1 MVPRLCSSPGYQ
13 WPRLAIPLSRRYHT
27 IFPYHP
33 IDSFIGK
40 PCMTSK
46 ASHGQTDSLPSA
58 STTGSA
64 GDHDPVI
71 PGTVFLP
78 FCLVTTLFAFWGF
91 ANDVTNPLVR
101 AFQEIFLISSAQS
114 SLVQTA
120 FYGGYATMAIPAA
133 LFIRR
138 FSYKAGIL
146 VGLALYATG
155 ALMFIPASM
164 TGVFWVFLMALYIL
178 TFGLAFLETT
188 ANPYVLAMGPTS
200 TATRRLN
207 FAQAFNPIG
216 SLTGMVVAS
225 QVVLAGLG
233 VQEFRNIQ
241 TAAIQAEHRKEFE
254 ANVVRYNTEP
264 SEYKARLE
272 ALAAEKNGLE
282 KDMASLDKDSP
293 DLADLRQRHQDVVTQ
308 LRDLQAAVDGAYQ
321 PMLPGRV
328 NSRVMAAMGAYKQG
342 HDDFP
347 VREKSAG
354 EAAGKRF
361 ESHDAMV
368 AHDLRVIRLP
378 YMVIGM
384 VIVGAFIVFAVAK
397 LPKAEGTDRQVHFLE
412 TLGNLAGNWR
422 YLGGVVAQTFYVGA
436 QIMCWTFIIH
446 YAMINLNMSLS
457 QAQGYNI
464 AAMVIFCGNRFICT
478 YLLKYV
484 SPGGLLA
491 VLAVGGMATTLGAMF
506 ANGMAGLYCLIGISA
521 CMSLM
526 FPTIYGIA
534 LAGLGEDAKLGSAGL
549 IFAIVGGA
557 LMPPLQGRII
567 DMGDSVTGLLN
578 LGSIEM
584 PAVSA
589 SFVLPLICFAVIALY
604 GCATFRSRLA

>member
-1 MVPRLCSSPGYQ
+1 MG
-13 WPRLAIPLSRRYHT
+13 
-27 IFPYHP
+27 F
-33 IDSFIGK
+33 FIGNRSAK
-40 PCMTSK
+40 KDPTMADAPNPP
-46 ASHGQTDSLPSA
+46 ASGKVPVVP
-58 STTGSA
+58 GS
-64 GDHDPVI
+64 
-71 PGTVFLP
+71 VFLP

-146 VGLALYATG
+146 LGLALYATG
-155 ALMFIPASM
+155 ALLFIPASI
-164 TGVFWVFLMALYIL
+164 TELFWVFLIALYIL

-188 ANPYVLAMGPTS
+188 ANPYVLAMGPPA

-225 QVVLAGLG
+225 QLVLASLG
-233 VQEFRNIQ
+233 VQEFRNVQ
-241 TAAIQAEHRKEFE
+241 TEQIQARHFEEFQ
-254 ANVVRYNTEP
+254 ANRARYQAYPESYTAEMQ
-264 SEYKARLE
+264 
-272 ALAAEKNGLE
+272 ALAARLGALE
-282 KDMASLDKDSP
+282 SELDHLEPETPQFDEI
-293 DLADLRQRHQDVVTQ
+293 QQQYHDVATQ
-308 LRDLQAAVDGAYQ
+308 LRDMQMAVEGTYQ
-321 PMLPGRV
+321 PMMPGRV
-328 NSRVMAAMGAYKQG
+328 NALVMAAMRQYEQG
-342 HDDFP
+342 ETEFP
-347 VREKSAG
+347 VPAEDSDDTGAV
-354 EAAGKRF
+354 EARF
-361 ESHDAMV
+361 ESHQAMV
-368 AHDLRVIRLP
+368 AHDLRVIRMP
-378 YMVIGM
+378 YIAIG
-384 VIVGAFIVFAVAK
+384 IVMIGVFAIFAVTR
-397 LPKAEGTDRQVHFLE
+397 LPKAGGADRQIHFFE
-412 TLGNLAGNWR
+412 TLGNLARNGR

-457 QAQGYNI
+457 QAQRYNI
-464 AAMVIFCGNRFICT
+464 VAMVIFCSSRFICT

-491 VLAVGGMATTLGAMF
+491 ALALGGSVLTLGAIF
-506 ANGMAGLYCLIGISA
+506 LGGMAGLYSLIGISA

-557 LMPPLQGRII
+557 LMPPLQARII
-567 DMGDSVTGLLN
+567 DLGDNVTGALDVGFMTL
-578 LGSIEM
+578 

-589 SFVLPLICFAVIALY
+589 SFVLPLVCFVIIAVY
-604 GCATFRSRLA
+604 GFATHRSRLA

>member
-1 MVPRLCSSPGYQ
+1 M
-13 WPRLAIPLSRRYHT
+13 
-27 IFPYHP
+27 
-33 IDSFIGK
+33 
-40 PCMTSK
+40 MTES
-46 ASHGQTDSLPSA
+46 AHGQSDTSA
-58 STTGSA
+58 STRA
-64 GDHDPVI
+64 HDPVI
-71 PGTVFLP
+71 PGEVFLP

-133 LFIRR
+133 LFIRW

-164 TGVFWVFLMALYIL
+164 TGVFWVFLVALYIL

-188 ANPYVLAMGPTS
+188 ANPYVLAMGPAS

-216 SLTGMVVAS
+216 SLIGMVVAS
-225 QVVLAGLG
+225 QIVLAGLG
-233 VQEFRNIQ
+233 VQEFRNVK
-241 TAAIQAEHRKEFE
+241 TAAIQTEHRTEYQ
-254 ANVVRYNTEP
+254 ANVASYNNDP
-264 SEYKARLE
+264 VEYEARLA
-272 ALAAEKNGLE
+272 ALASEKDELE
-282 KDMASLDKDSP
+282 KEISRLGKDSP
-293 DLADLRQRHQDVVTQ
+293 ESADLREQHQNVVAH
-308 LRDLQAAVDGAYQ
+308 LKDLQAAVDGVYQ

-328 NSRVMAAMGAYKQG
+328 NAKVMAALEAYKAG
-342 HDDFP
+342 NGDFP
-347 VREKSAG
+347 VPEELADKSAD
-354 EAAGKRF
+354 KPF

-368 AHDLRVIRLP
+368 AHDLRVIRMP
-378 YMVIGM
+378 YVVIGILM
-384 VIVGAFIVFAVAK
+384 VGAFLVFAVAK
-397 LPKAEGTDRQVHFLE
+397 LPKTGGMDRHIHFLE
-412 TLGNLAGNWR
+412 TLGNLARNWR

-436 QIMCWTFIIH
+436 QIMCWTYIIH

-457 QAQGYNI
+457 QAQRYNI
-464 AAMVIFCGNRFICT
+464 VAMVIFCSSRFVCT

-491 VLAVGGMATTLGAMF
+491 VLAVGGMATTLGTIF
-506 ANGMAGLYCLIGISA
+506 VSGMAGLYCLIATSA

-578 LGSIEM
+578 LSSIEM

-589 SFVLPLICFAVIALY
+589 SFVLPLICFVVIAVY
-604 GCATFRSRLA
+604 GFVTHRSRLA

>member
-1 MVPRLCSSPGYQ
+1 MADASKSTSTES
-13 WPRLAIPLSRRYHT
+13 LA
-27 IFPYHP
+27 
-33 IDSFIGK
+33 
-40 PCMTSK
+40 
-46 ASHGQTDSLPSA
+46 
-58 STTGSA
+58 
-64 GDHDPVI
+64 VV
-71 PGTVFLP
+71 PGTVILP

-133 LFIRR
+133 LFVRR

-146 VGLALYATG
+146 VGLGLYAAG
-155 ALMFIPASM
+155 ALLFIPASM
-164 TGVFWVFLMALYIL
+164 TAVFWVFLVALYIL

-188 ANPYVLAMGPTS
+188 ANPYVLAMGPPS

-216 SLTGMVVAS
+216 SLTGMIVAS
-225 QVVLAGLG
+225 QLVLASLG
-233 VQEFRNIQ
+233 VQEFRNVQ
-241 TAAIQAEHRKEFE
+241 TQRIQAQHFE
-254 ANVVRYNTEP
+254 AYQADRERYRADP
-264 SEYKARLE
+264 KEYTARLK
-272 ALAAEKNGLE
+272 ALAAQLEGLKAE
-282 KDMASLDKDSP
+282 LENLERGAPQFDEVQ
-293 DLADLRQRHQDVVTQ
+293 RQYQEGVTR
-308 LRDLQAAVDGAYQ
+308 LRDMQMAADGAYQ
-321 PMLPGRV
+321 PMLPGRI
-328 NSRVMAAMGAYKQG
+328 NAEVMAALQRYAQG
-342 HDDFP
+342 ETEFLIP
-347 VREKSAG
+347 AQNPNGTESFR
-354 EAAGKRF
+354 KRF
-361 ESHDAMV
+361 ASHEDMV
-368 AHDLRVIRLP
+368 AHDLRVIRMP
-378 YMVIGM
+378 YIVIGL
-384 VIVGAFIVFAVAK
+384 VIIGAFVVFAVAR
-397 LPKAEGTDRQVHFLE
+397 LPKAGGEDRRVHFLE
-412 TLGNLAGNWR
+412 TLGNLARNGR

-457 QAQGYNI
+457 QAQLYNTV
-464 AAMVIFCGNRFICT
+464 AMVIFCSSRFVCT

-491 VLAVGGMATTLGAMF
+491 TLAVGGAGLTLGAIF
-506 ANGMAGLYCLIGISA
+506 LGGMVGLYCLIGISA

-557 LMPPLQGRII
+557 LMPPLQARII
-567 DMGDSVTGLLN
+567 DLGDSVTGALD
-578 LGSIEM
+578 LGFTTM

-589 SFVLPLICFAVIALY
+589 SFVLPLLCFVVIALY
-604 GCATFRSRLA
+604 GASTHRSRLD